1 MFIPQEK
8 LDELEDATTEGLFD
22 EHAEVEEETE
32 VEEVV
37 EKVTEPVSEPTDEDS
52 VADKA
57 RVPYSR
63 FETVN
68 ERAIRAE
75 ERLKILEEQLKSS
88 GKAESTEE
96 MELPEEWVE
105 LYGDS
110 DAAKRAY
117 QLQQKSLERIQEQA
131 TERILK
137 DIELRREEQQK
148 AVEENVKAIEENI
161 GKLEETL
168 GRKLSDAEEAAILDI
183 QDEWT
188 PKDAEGNYLSPLIP
202 AEKVYE
208 IYTLRQESANK
219 DKIIA
224 RKKVVAVTGS
234 GTESESA
241 SANSAF
247 ENYRPGVGGLW
258 RDKLN

>member
-8 LDELEDATTEGLFD
+8 LDELDEATTEGLFD
-22 EHAEVEEETE
+22 EHAEVEEEK
-32 VEEVV
+32 VEAEVV
-37 EKVTEPVSEPTDEDS
+37 EKVEEKVSESTDEDS

-75 ERLKILEEQLKSS
+75 ERLKILEEQLQSS
-88 GKAESTEE
+88 GKTESTGEIE
-96 MELPEEWVE
+96 IPEEWVE

-117 QLQQKSLERIQEQA
+117 QLQVKSLERIQEQT

-137 DIELRREEQQK
+137 EIQTKQIQEKE
-148 AVEENVKAIEENI
+148 AAEENLKAIEENI
-161 GKLEETL
+161 NKFEETL
-168 GRKLSDAEEAAILDI
+168 GRKLSEAEEAAILDI

-188 PKDAEGNYLSPLIP
+188 PKDAEGNYLTALIP
-202 AEKVYE
+202 AEKAYE
-208 IYTLRQESANK
+208 IYTLRQSSANK

-234 GTESESA
+234 GTESES
-241 SANSAF
+241 SNSAF
-247 ENYRPGVGGLW
+247 DNYRPGVGGLW